1 MNLSGNSCLFLKT
14 YFQILKTQTKI
25 TMKSKTTFFVIS
37 TLLIGLIFFTP
48 GTYAQQ
54 KSDDQAKTKKTITIH
69 VTKEVD
75 GNTIVIDTTVITD
88 GDFDADAY
96 LKEKGVMKD
105 MPEAGKNVEK
115 HIIIRHPGSGEFSWN
130 GSDGNSP
137 DTIIIKDDKV
147 LIFKDNH
154 DMLAPSVEG
163 MPFDFNF
170 NMPHAFPHMESQQF
184 EMMLEGLA
192 RSFGVENVWPFGEM
206 KQMVVKK
213 KRNGKKVIITFEDR
227 MENSDNI
234 GLGNKKEEKVI
245 ILKNGE
251 QGMMPQNN
259 EQVIIEG
266 QEGENVVIRRK
277 VIKTENG
284 EQVIINAE
292 VDSPTPVVKEKKVII
307 ITEGEAK

>member
-1 MNLSGNSCLFLKT
+1 
-14 YFQILKTQTKI
+14 
-25 TMKSKTTFFVIS
+25 MKPKTTFFVLS
-37 TLLIGLIFFTP
+37 SLLLGLIFFTP

-54 KSDDQAKTKKTITIH
+54 KTGDQAKGKKTITIH

-75 GNTIVIDTTVITD
+75 GNTVVIDTTIVTD
-88 GDFDADAY
+88 GDFDADAF
-96 LKEKGVMKD
+96 LEEKGIVND
-105 MPEAGKNVEK
+105 MPKAGGKIEK
-115 HIIIRHPGSGEFSWN
+115 DIVIRHPGSKEFTWIE
-130 GSDGNSP
+130 SDGNSP
-137 DTIIIKDDKV
+137 DTISIKDKHV
-147 LIFKDNH
+147 FVFKD
-154 DMLAPSVEG
+154 DQVLLAPPSHQD
-163 MPFDFNF
+163 MPFNYNF
-170 NMPHAFPHMESQQF
+170 SMPHSFPHMEAQQF
-184 EMMLEGLA
+184 EMLLEGLA

-227 MENSDNI
+227 DENSNNNTQ
-234 GLGNKKEEKVI
+234 GNKNEEKVI

-251 QGMMPQNN
+251 QGMIHQND

-266 QEGENVVIRRK
+266 QAGENVVIRRK

-307 ITEGEAK
+307 ITEGETR